1 MELIHIQGQ
10 KRYWVVRPGAGSPFL
25 RHFQQNNCI
34 AIGHIDDV
42 PSEEGG
48 SVKLESIDKALAYIN
63 FLQLE
68 KEESDRE
75 TVSQITKRIGTA
87 RTFVG
92 EINVGDTILT
102 PRDEVLLIGTV
113 TSDAYIEK
121 KPLIA
126 LNQNSE
132 VSANKLDFKLR
143 RKVHWEGIKT
153 RENLPWVL
161 RDSLRS
167 SQTVFCVDRHKEL
180 LEHWLYSI
188 FIDDKGLFF
197 STRISQTEK
206 IKQFHI
212 TEFQRLIQKL
222 ELVAELIVS
231 NNVDLSNDEEFLTSL
246 DDLYYE
252 FGLEEKFTLTTKQ
265 SFASPGS
272 IWSFVPLIGDN
283 STSGKSKLLILA
295 LLVQSSFGYASSG
308 DLTENGDITENQV
321 EQAKSVS
328 ELFRTAGHL
337 DDFRRSLKANLDERR
352 KSTVEVKKEEIPF
365 NSEVVFPDV
374 SDKGETGR

>member
-25 RHFQQNNCI
+25 RHFEQNNCI

-42 PSEEGG
+42 PFEESG
-48 SVKLESIDKALAYIN
+48 KATLESIDKAHAYIN
-63 FLQLE
+63 HLQLA
-68 KEESDRE
+68 KEEDERE
-75 TVSQITKRIGTA
+75 TVAQITKRIGTA

-92 EINVGDTILT
+92 EISVGDTILT
-102 PRDEVLLIGTV
+102 PRDEVLLVGTV
-113 TSDAYIEK
+113 TSDAYIERK
-121 KPLIA
+121 SLLA

-132 VSANKLDFKLR
+132 ISSNKLDFNLR
-143 RKVHWEGIKT
+143 RKVQWEGLKT
-153 RENLPWVL
+153 KDYLPWQL

-167 SQTVFCVDRHKEL
+167 SQAVFCVDRHKEL

-188 FIDDKGLFF
+188 FIDDRGLFF

-222 ELVAELIVS
+222 ELVAELIV
-231 NNVDLSNDEEFLTSL
+231 NNRIDLRDDESFLASL
-246 DDLYYE
+246 DELYYE
-252 FGLEEKFTLTTKQ
+252 FGLEERFTLTTKQ

-272 IWSFVPLIGDN
+272 IWSFVPLIGDG

-295 LLVQSSFGYASSG
+295 LLVQSSFGYASS
-308 DLTENGDITENQV
+308 ENLSYIEEITEAQI
-321 EQAKSVS
+321 EQAKNVS

-352 KSTVEVKKEEIPF
+352 KSTVEVEQEELPF
-365 NSEVVFPDV
+365 NNEVVFPDV
-374 SDKGETGR
+374 SDEGETGR